1 MAYFAVS
8 EQVVAQHR
16 FGLQHKVPALP
27 HAGAV
32 AQGPARP
39 AKAALPQKT
48 NGSHQGEGG
57 FKKF

>member
-1 MAYFAVS
+1 MAFFALS
-8 EQVVAQHR
+8 EQVSAQHR
-16 FGLQHKVPALP
+16 VTLQHRAPVLP